1 MFAVLSYDERISVWQ
16 LNASTYN
23 RKVPEV
29 IKLHTLRISID
40 RFQAISIWGSETI
53 QVICNA

>member
-16 LNASTYN
+16 LNTSTYK
-23 RKVPEV
+23 KVPEV

-40 RFQAISIWGSETI
+40 PFQAVSIWGNKTI
-53 QVICNA
+53 QVINIT

>member
-23 RKVPEV
+23 KKVPEV
-29 IKLHTLRISID
+29 IKLHTLRKSID
-40 RFQAISIWGSETI
+40 PFQAVSIWGNKDIEVTDI
-53 QVICNA
+53 T